1 MLAKPLINMKMG
13 LICMKSTFTCT
24 GDIFIVMNGSAQRV
38 ILTWQ
43 QKATPKWP
51 ISTQQKFPG
60 MSVRMTSFFSKL
72 LCVPHSTDSYV
83 QFP

>member
-43 QKATPKWP
+43 QKETPKWP
-51 ISTQQKFPG
+51 ISTKTDNRPFY
-60 MSVRMTSFFSKL
+60 SCL
-72 LCVPHSTDSYV
+72 LSDLASEW
-83 QFP
+83 Q